1 MILSNPYAN
10 GFREAEWNPLHAVVT
25 GACKTEL
32 PLHRVG
38 IAPRLGRELQSR
50 GRCASNCSLPQNP

>member
-38 IAPRLGRELQSR
+38 NRAEDRPRVAIPRALR
-50 GRCASNCSLPQNP
+50 